1 MSIAKVILA
10 EKFALFTTHWDP
22 KIVGALNGQH
32 VKLVKFRGR
41 FVWHQHDAEDEL
53 FLVVRG
59 SFTMRFRDRAVDLMN
74 ALSGASLNEGA
85 REAIRQAAIAV
96 LPSEARYY

>member
-1 MSIAKVILA
+1 MAFAVIDGSTGRLVSMASKLASSLPPGLQALDLGAGMPNLA
-10 EKFALFTTHWDP
+10 ELMWDET
-22 KIVGALNGQH
+22 A
-32 VKLVKFRGR
+32 RR
-41 FVWHQHDAEDEL
+41 FVPRPAR
-53 FLVVRG
+53 VV
-59 SFTMRFRDRAVDLMN
+59 RDRAVDLMN